1 MRWLPAREDASIEEF
16 AVQGRPLRYLL
27 GVACALAVLA
37 IPVVTR
43 ATGVRLREVG
53 VVFAIH
59 AAWVV
64 AANRLVYPR
73 ARRSLGAFY
82 LLVFGMVVQG
92 GFIALALP
100 LLAHQPSTPLWVAF
114 NIMACA
120 VGASETEA
128 SLLLGLFFPLAP
140 LATVPFYLAQGHALS
155 SAVAGP
161 LTASFASGYGYWYLA
176 RRREQWRRDRHQ
188 REMVEAAARLRES
201 ESERL
206 RLARDLHD
214 SVGTTLSLVALYGA
228 LAEDQSHDAAAAQ
241 RLAATIRDAARSA
254 LSELRGVL
262 HALPQ
267 SPATIEQLAEAM
279 AFAARRA
286 AEPAGAVLSVA
297 IRSGAATIV
306 HGRVRSALVRV
317 FQEAVHNAIHHGRA
331 GHIEAELAAGGGL
344 VELEVADDGCGFDLS
359 APHLGTGLVGM
370 RERARELGGEVT
382 VESSSGR
389 GARIRLALP
398 LAGERSSCWS

>member
-27 GVACALAVLA
+27 GVACTLAVLA

-43 ATGVRLREVG
+43 TTGVRLREVG

-59 AAWVV
+59 AAWVI
-64 AANRLVYPR
+64 AANRLIYPR
-73 ARRSLGAFY
+73 ARTSLSAFY
-82 LLVFGMVVQG
+82 LLVFGMIVQG
-92 GFIALALP
+92 GFIALSLP

-140 LATVPFYLAQGHALS
+140 LATVPVYLAQGHPFS
-155 SAVAGP
+155 SAMAGP

-176 RRREQWRRDRHQ
+176 RRRDHWRRDRHA
-188 REMVEAAARLRES
+188 REMAQAAARLC
-201 ESERL
+201 ESERERQ

-241 RLAATIRDAARSA
+241 RLAATIRDAARSG
-254 LSELRGVL
+254 LFELRGVL

-267 SPATIEQLAEAM
+267 SPATIEQLADGM
-279 AFAARRA
+279 ALAARRA
-286 AEPAGAVLSVA
+286 AEPAGAVLNLA
-297 IRSGAATIV
+297 IRSGAATVV

-331 GHIEAELAAGGGL
+331 EHIDAELAAGGGR
-344 VELEVADDGCGFDLS
+344 VELEVADDGCGFDPS
-359 APHLGTGLVGM
+359 SPHPGTGLHGM
-370 RERARELGGEVT
+370 RERARELGGEMT
-382 VESSSGR
+382 VESSSGH
-389 GARIRLALP
+389 GSRIRLALP
-398 LAGERSSCWS
+398 LPHGCWS